1 MAKEWKQGGGIESE
15 VTCASDDMVLLP
27 IVEKEPNRSG
37 MVRVRGKVASQMD
50 GKLSS
55 GGR

>member
-1 MAKEWKQGGGIESE
+1 MTKGWKQCGTIGSG
-15 VTCASDDMVLLP
+15 VACAADDMVLLP
-27 IVEKEPNRSG
+27 IIEKEPNRPG

-50 GKLSS
+50 GKLSN